1 MDKLRILALH
11 GYHGSAAILQSQ
23 LRPLAEASS
32 PLADFVY
39 VDAPSLANGD
49 FGWWHASG
57 KEGSIRYQ
65 GWSRTRDWLK
75 QLCATKG
82 PFDGVFGFSQGAALT
97 ALLVGLCAAEP
108 RRPEA
113 QLHFDFAMLV
123 GGFASGDA
131 RHAPLYEALRGH
143 ELPTLH
149 LIGRSDSIVSST
161 RSHALA
167 RRFESPLILEH
178 DGGHVIA
185 ATPPIRRD
193 VHAFLERM
201 AQRRRLRREGRAGRT
216 ATAVAQAARRPTS
229 ASPSQSS
236 PPWQSS
242 PHYSQSPSYSSSPS
256 HSPSRLSSPSPSP
269 SSYSSS
275 PSQGPSRL
283 SSPSPSSPSY
293 SSSRSQSGSI
303 ALPAGPLDVPL
314 WSGRAHP
321 ALRIHWP
328 TGARAASLPALL
340 VFRGGA
346 YATDHGS
353 GEGTAEWAAQHGLIG
368 VEVEYATR
376 ATRQSYPAGYADAAR
391 AMRLVRK
398 HAAEWGIDPARV
410 GVVGYSAGG
419 HLASLLSTQPALGP
433 ANGRVD
439 RVGRKKIA
447 LGDRQGPSGV
457 IYLRSGRRRV
467 GSSEVATAESDDGR
481 TRSSTV
487 GRR

>member
-293 SSSRSQSGSI
+293 SSSRSQSGSHR
-303 ALPAGPLDVPL
+303 AARRAARRAVVERARA
-314 WSGRAHP
+314 SGLAHP
-321 ALRIHWP
+321 LADRR
-328 TGARAASLPALL
+328 ARR
-340 VFRGGA
+340 VF
-346 YATDHGS
+346 
-353 GEGTAEWAAQHGLIG
+353 
-368 VEVEYATR
+368 
-376 ATRQSYPAGYADAAR
+376 AGAAR
-391 AMRLVRK
+391 LPRRRLR
-398 HAAEWGIDPARV
+398 HR
-410 GVVGYSAGG
+410 SR
-419 HLASLLSTQPALGP
+419 QR
-433 ANGRVD
+433 GRH
-439 RVGRKKIA
+439 
-447 LGDRQGPSGV
+447 
-457 IYLRSGRRRV
+457 RRV
-467 GSSEVATAESDDGR
+467 GCAARPHRRRSRIRHARHAAVIPRRVCRRGARHAARPQARRRMGHRSRARRRRRLFRRRPPGVAVEHAAGLRAREWSSRSSWAKEDRARGSTRTVWRDLSSEWTPKSWFV
-481 TRSSTV
+481 RS
-487 GRR
+487 GDC